1 MFSRTSMRLTF
12 QNPKMVGLVLQ
23 MPTAHTLENRLILA
37 CLRIDLDVQSIG
49 DLVEHDPD
57 WQVFLRKIE
66 SLGIAPLIYTSLKQC
81 ARTVEIPK
89 PGKERLR
96 HIYHREAIASL
107 TLREVLRPV
116 LNRFREAGLPVVV
129 LKGVAMGA
137 LIYPSAA
144 LRPMKDIDLLIR
156 RDDLGKADVLLRDLG
171 FERKSPEVSD
181 SRLWSDPPFG
191 VLYARPQGFPPI
203 ELQQHITS
211 DAAMFVRIPIE
222 DFWKRSRHAQIE
234 SAEALVFST
243 EDLLLHLA
251 LHLAKRNQF
260 FGQLRTLRDI
270 GEVCKRYRGEIDW
283 GRLVFE
289 ARGYGVSKYLYYSF
303 RLARDLVNADVPT
316 NTLKELRIGFDQLP
330 LEDAFVVKVAR
341 QAVLSEDRARDSSLI
356 IYRIAAGL
364 QESHRATDKIALVG
378 RVIGGA
384 YRMRMSRLVGS
395 LRRSHEGSAPSSEPI
410 QVSDESLACGCG
422 STSIQVE
429 QTSNSR
435 PQNSG
440 SARKAE
446 LAVTYDQ
453 GPTDGVGAQL
463 QRIYGIYALSRS
475 LHVKYVHT
483 PLDRV
488 GYQGLLPLLEGR
500 TEANFADRYNAF
512 FALPSDDFDLER
524 CQRVRLENLTERTIE
539 EYRELTA
546 RTGCSVLL
554 QSPSAYGYTDRHP
567 RSYLALRAISPYR
580 TYRAT
585 GPVRICIH
593 LRRGDNVF
601 ARQDQRYRLLPNS
614 YYLRTCGTIVN
625 ALSTQNIHFVVR
637 LHTELPRRP
646 YTLHPG
652 IQGLYFD
659 LVQPSTIDPNEFGLE
674 DFESL
679 PNLEIVL
686 NAEPQAVLDDFAT
699 ADVLILSLS
708 SFGYLGGLLNTHGLI
723 VYAPWWHAP
732 LPDWLVASEQ
742 GDLDAAQVAT
752 RIAEHLDRRERAQ
765 ISC

>member
-1 MFSRTSMRLTF
+1 
-12 QNPKMVGLVLQ
+12 LVLQ
-23 MPTAHTLENRLILA
+23 MPKSRTLENRLILA

-49 DLVEHDPD
+49 DMVEHDPD
-57 WQVFLRKIE
+57 WQVFLRKTE

-81 ARTVEIPK
+81 AGTVEIPK
-89 PGKERLR
+89 PLKERLR

-107 TLREVLRPV
+107 TLREALRAA
-116 LNRFREAGLPVVV
+116 LDRFREAGLPVVV
-129 LKGVAMGA
+129 LKGVALAA
-137 LIYPSAA
+137 LVYPSPA
-144 LRPMKDIDLLIR
+144 LRPMADIDLLVR
-156 RDDLGKADVLLRDLG
+156 RHDLGKADVLLRDVG

-203 ELQQHITS
+203 ELQQHIIS

-234 SAEALVFST
+234 SSEALVFNP

-251 LHLAKRNQF
+251 LHLAKRNEF
-260 FGQLRTLRDI
+260 VGQLRTLRDI

-283 GRLVFE
+283 SQLVFE
-289 ARGYGVSKYLYYSF
+289 ARGYRVSKYLYYSF
-303 RLARDLVNADVPT
+303 RLARDLVAADVPASS
-316 NTLKELRIGFDQLP
+316 LKELRMGSEQLP
-330 LEDAFVVKVAR
+330 LEEAFVVTVAR
-341 QAVLSEDRARDSSLI
+341 RAVLAENRLRDSSRT
-356 IYRIAAGL
+356 IYRIGVGL
-364 QESHRATDKIALVG
+364 QEGHRATDKIALAG
-378 RVIGGA
+378 RVLA
-384 YRMRMSRLVGS
+384 RSYRMRILRLVRS
-395 LRRSHEGSAPSSEPI
+395 LRRIHEGFRPPTEPNP
-410 QVSDESLACGCG
+410 VTDESPASG
-422 STSIQVE
+422 SGSGSIPIE
-429 QTSNSR
+429 QTSNSGA
-435 PQNSG
+435 QNPG
-440 SARKAE
+440 YAPKPE
-446 LAVTYDQ
+446 IAVTYDQ

-500 TEANFADRYNAF
+500 TAANFADRYNAF
-512 FALPSDDFDLER
+512 FTLPSDDFELEG

-539 EYRELTA
+539 RYRELTA
-546 RTGCSVLL
+546 RTGRSVLL
-554 QSPSAYGYTDRHP
+554 ESPSAYGYTDRHP
-567 RSYLALRAISPYR
+567 GSYLALRAVSPYR

-614 YYLRTCGTIVN
+614 YYLRTCETIVN

-637 LHTELPRRP
+637 LHTEMPRRH

-674 DFESL
+674 DFEAL

-686 NAEPQAVLDDFAT
+686 NAEPKAALDDFAT

-752 RIAEHLDRRERAQ
+752 RIAEHLDRRGRAQ